1 MMTKFFYIARDYQQ
15 GNLIKGSLVANNK
28 LEVIDYLRR
37 EQYLIIAIHNNDIY
51 SIKEYIKSIGKD
63 EKITNKQ
70 VILLCQQLSIILESG
85 IDIIEALKIVKNN
98 LRDNKN
104 IKNFIEKTIIGLN
117 EGENLS
123 AIWQQNFNL
132 PAYLISS
139 INIAEHT
146 GLLAEALKD
155 TGVFLAKEYELKQK
169 LRQICIYPVFLLCVL
184 AIVIMLMIFLVI
196 PAFADIFQ
204 RMHIDLPYLTATIL
218 SIGLNIKAHFIK
230 LCVSLL
236 IIFIAIIF
244 VGQKDKLRL
253 IFLQY
258 ILKVP
263 VFGDFL
269 RKFYLVNIVNQL
281 IFLLGSGISIDE
293 ALNIMLNSNHNILVQ
308 DNLKTVQNLVKQ
320 GFSLADAFAKVSLSV
335 NILQE
340 FIDIGEKT
348 GMLKDILSYLISF
361 WEKELD
367 NTIKICLQ
375 LLEPILMISVGFIVG
390 VFIIAII
397 MPLFDLVN
405 NIGL

>member
-98 LRDNKN
+98 LRDKN
-104 IKNFIEKTIIGLN
+104 IKNFIEKTIISLN

-123 AIWQQNFNL
+123 AIWQKNFNL

-155 TGVFLAKEYELKQK
+155 TGIFLAKEYELKQK

-230 LCVSLL
+230 LCTFLL
-236 IIFIAIIF
+236 IIFIAIIL

>member
-123 AIWQQNFNL
+123 AIWQKNFNL

-236 IIFIAIIF
+236 IIFIAIIL
-244 VGQKDKLRL
+244 VEQKDKLRL

-258 ILKVP
+258 ILKLP

>member
-98 LRDNKN
+98 LRDKN

-123 AIWQQNFNL
+123 SIWQKNFNL

-155 TGVFLAKEYELKQK
+155 TGIFLAKEYELKQK

-184 AIVIMLMIFLVI
+184 ATVIMLMIFLVI

-230 LCVSLL
+230 LCASLL
-236 IIFIAIIF
+236 MIFIAIIL

-320 GFSLADAFAKVSLSV
+320 GFSLADAFAKVLLSV

-348 GMLKDILSYLISF
+348 GMLKDILSYLVSF

-367 NTIKICLQ
+367 NTIKIFLQ

>member
-1 MMTKFFYIARDYQQ
+1 MMTKFFYIVRDYQQ

-98 LRDNKN
+98 LRDKN

-123 AIWQQNFNL
+123 AIWQKNFNL

-204 RMHIDLPYLTATIL
+204 RMHIDLTATIL

-236 IIFIAIIF
+236 IIFIAIIL

-258 ILKVP
+258 ILKLP

-320 GFSLADAFAKVSLSV
+320 GFSLADAFAKVSLSI

-348 GMLKDILSYLISF
+348 GMLKDILSYLVSF

>member
-1 MMTKFFYIARDYQQ
+1 MMTKFFYIARNYQQ

-37 EQYLIIAIHNNDIY
+37 EQYLIIDIHNNDIY

-98 LRDNKN
+98 LRDKN

-117 EGENLS
+117 EGEILS
-123 AIWQQNFNL
+123 AIWQKKFNL

-230 LCVSLL
+230 LCASLL

-258 ILKVP
+258 ILNLP

-348 GMLKDILSYLISF
+348 GMLKDILSYLVSF

-375 LLEPILMISVGFIVG
+375 LLEPILMISVGFIMG
-390 VFIIAII
+390 VFILAII

>member
-98 LRDNKN
+98 LRDKN

-123 AIWQQNFNL
+123 AIWQKNFNL

-146 GLLAEALKD
+146 GLLAESLKD

-196 PAFADIFQ
+196 PAFADIF
-204 RMHIDLPYLTATIL
+204 LPYLTATIL

-236 IIFIAIIF
+236 IIFIAIIL

>member
-63 EKITNKQ
+63 EKIANKQ

-98 LRDNKN
+98 LRDKN

-146 GLLAEALKD
+146 GLLVEALKD

-218 SIGLNIKAHFIK
+218 SIGLNIKTHFIK
-230 LCVSLL
+230 LCTFLL
-236 IIFIAIIF
+236 MIFIAIIL

-258 ILKVP
+258 ILKLP

-293 ALNIMLNSNHNILVQ
+293 ALDIMLNSNHNILVQ

-320 GFSLADAFAKVSLSV
+320 GFSLADAFAKVSLNV

-348 GMLKDILSYLISF
+348 GMLKDILSYLVSF

>member
-98 LRDNKN
+98 LRDKN

-123 AIWQQNFNL
+123 AIWQKNFNL

-146 GLLAEALKD
+146 GLLAESLKD

-169 LRQICIYPVFLLCVL
+169 LSIYPVFLLCVL

-236 IIFIAIIF
+236 IIFIAIIL

>member
-98 LRDNKN
+98 LRDKN

-123 AIWQQNFNL
+123 AIWQKNFNL

-155 TGVFLAKEYELKQK
+155 TGIFLAKEYELKQK

-230 LCVSLL
+230 LCTFLL
-236 IIFIAIIF
+236 IIFIAIIL

-258 ILKVP
+258 ILKLP

-348 GMLKDILSYLISF
+348 GMLKDILSYLVSF
-361 WEKELD
+361 WENELD

>member
-98 LRDNKN
+98 LRDKN

-123 AIWQQNFNL
+123 AIWQKNFNL

-230 LCVSLL
+230 LCTFLL
-236 IIFIAIIF
+236 IIFIAIIL

-258 ILKVP
+258 ILKLP

-320 GFSLADAFAKVSLSV
+320 GFSLADAFAKVSLSI

-348 GMLKDILSYLISF
+348 GMLKDILSYLVSF
-361 WEKELD
+361 WENELD

>member
-63 EKITNKQ
+63 EKIANKQ

-98 LRDNKN
+98 LRDKN

-123 AIWQQNFNL
+123 AIWQKKFNL

-155 TGVFLAKEYELKQK
+155 TEVFLAKEYELKQK

-184 AIVIMLMIFLVI
+184 ATVIMLMIFLVI

-230 LCVSLL
+230 LCTSLL
-236 IIFIAIIF
+236 MLFIAIIL

-348 GMLKDILSYLISF
+348 GMLKDILSYLVSF

>member
-123 AIWQQNFNL
+123 AIWQKNFNL

-236 IIFIAIIF
+236 IIFIAIIL

>member
-51 SIKEYIKSIGKD
+51 SIKEYIKNIGKD

-98 LRDNKN
+98 LRDKN

-123 AIWQQNFNL
+123 AIWQKNFNL

-230 LCVSLL
+230 LCTFLL
-236 IIFIAIIF
+236 MIFIAIIL

-258 ILKVP
+258 ILKLP

-320 GFSLADAFAKVSLSV
+320 GFSLADAFAKVSLNV

-348 GMLKDILSYLISF
+348 GMLKDILSYLVSF

>member
-63 EKITNKQ
+63 EKIANKQ

-98 LRDNKN
+98 LRDKN

-123 AIWQQNFNL
+123 AIWQKNFNL

-230 LCVSLL
+230 LCTFLL
-236 IIFIAIIF
+236 MIFIAIIL

-258 ILKVP
+258 ILKLP

-293 ALNIMLNSNHNILVQ
+293 ALNIMLNSNHSILVQ

-390 VFIIAII
+390 IFIIAII

>member
-85 IDIIEALKIVKNN
+85 IDIIEALKIVRNN
-98 LRDNKN
+98 LRDKN

-123 AIWQQNFNL
+123 AIWQKNFNL

-218 SIGLNIKAHFIK
+218 SIGLNIKSHFIK
-230 LCVSLL
+230 LCTSLL
-236 IIFIAIIF
+236 MIFIAIIF

-253 IFLQY
+253 VFLQY

-269 RKFYLVNIVNQL
+269 RKFYLVNIVNRL

-293 ALNIMLNSNHNILVQ
+293 ALNIMLNSNYNILVQ

-320 GFSLADAFAKVSLSV
+320 GFSLADAFAKVSLNV

>member
-98 LRDNKN
+98 LRDKN

-155 TGVFLAKEYELKQK
+155 TEVFLAKEYELKQK

-184 AIVIMLMIFLVI
+184 ATVIMLMIFLVI

-230 LCVSLL
+230 LCTSLL
-236 IIFIAIIF
+236 MIFIAIIL

-348 GMLKDILSYLISF
+348 GMLKDILSYLVSF

-390 VFIIAII
+390 IFIIAII

>member
-98 LRDNKN
+98 LRDKN

-123 AIWQQNFNL
+123 AIWQKNFNL

-155 TGVFLAKEYELKQK
+155 TGIFLAKEYELKQK

-230 LCVSLL
+230 LCTFLL
-236 IIFIAIIF
+236 IIFIAIIL

-258 ILKVP
+258 ILKLP

-335 NILQE
+335 NVLQE

-348 GMLKDILSYLISF
+348 GMLKDILSYLVSF
-361 WEKELD
+361 WKKELD

>member
-236 IIFIAIIF
+236 IIFIAIIL

-320 GFSLADAFAKVSLSV
+320 GFSLADAFAKVSLSI

-348 GMLKDILSYLISF
+348 GMLKDILSYLVSF

>member
-1 MMTKFFYIARDYQQ
+1 M
-15 GNLIKGSLVANNK
+15 
-28 LEVIDYLRR
+28 
-37 EQYLIIAIHNNDIY
+37 
-51 SIKEYIKSIGKD
+51 
-63 EKITNKQ
+63 
-70 VILLCQQLSIILESG
+70 
-85 IDIIEALKIVKNN
+85 
-98 LRDNKN
+98 
-104 IKNFIEKTIIGLN
+104 
-117 EGENLS
+117 
-123 AIWQQNFNL
+123 
-132 PAYLISS
+132 
-139 INIAEHT
+139 
-146 GLLAEALKD
+146 
-155 TGVFLAKEYELKQK
+155 
-169 LRQICIYPVFLLCVL
+169 
-184 AIVIMLMIFLVI
+184 
-196 PAFADIFQ
+196 
-204 RMHIDLPYLTATIL
+204 
-218 SIGLNIKAHFIK
+218 
-230 LCVSLL
+230 
-236 IIFIAIIF
+236 IFIAIIL

-320 GFSLADAFAKVSLSV
+320 GFSLADAFAKVSLSI

-348 GMLKDILSYLISF
+348 GMLKDILSYLVSF

>member
-98 LRDNKN
+98 LRDKN

-123 AIWQQNFNL
+123 AIWQKNFNL

-155 TGVFLAKEYELKQK
+155 TGIFLAKEYELKQK

-230 LCVSLL
+230 LCTFLL
-236 IIFIAIIF
+236 IIFIAIIL

-258 ILKVP
+258 ILKLP

-281 IFLLGSGISIDE
+281 ILLLGSCISIDE

-320 GFSLADAFAKVSLSV
+320 GFSLADAFAKVSLSI

-348 GMLKDILSYLISF
+348 GMLKDILSYLVSF
-361 WEKELD
+361 WENELD

>member
-63 EKITNKQ
+63 EKIANKQ

-98 LRDNKN
+98 LRDKN

-123 AIWQQNFNL
+123 SIWQKNFNL

-230 LCVSLL
+230 LCTFLL
-236 IIFIAIIF
+236 MIFIAIIL

-258 ILKVP
+258 ILKLP

-320 GFSLADAFAKVSLSV
+320 GFSLADAFAKVSLSI

-348 GMLKDILSYLISF
+348 GMLKDILSYLVSF

-390 VFIIAII
+390 IFIIAII

>member
-51 SIKEYIKSIGKD
+51 SIKEYIKSIGRD

-98 LRDNKN
+98 LRDKN

-155 TGVFLAKEYELKQK
+155 TEVFLAKEYELKQK

-184 AIVIMLMIFLVI
+184 ATVIMLMIFLVI

-230 LCVSLL
+230 LCTSLL
-236 IIFIAIIF
+236 MIFIAIIL

-308 DNLKTVQNLVKQ
+308 DNLKTAQNLVKQ

>member
-236 IIFIAIIF
+236 IIFIAIIL
-244 VGQKDKLRL
+244 VEQKDKLRL

-258 ILKVP
+258 ILKLP

-320 GFSLADAFAKVSLSV
+320 GFSLADAFAKVSLSI

>member
-123 AIWQQNFNL
+123 AIWQKNFNL

-146 GLLAEALKD
+146 GLLAESLKD

-236 IIFIAIIF
+236 IIFIAIIL

>member
-98 LRDNKN
+98 LRDKN

-123 AIWQQNFNL
+123 AIWQKNFNL

-204 RMHIDLPYLTATIL
+204 RIMHIDLPYLTATIL

-236 IIFIAIIF
+236 IIFIAIIL
-244 VGQKDKLRL
+244 VEQKDKLRL

-258 ILKVP
+258 ILKLP

-320 GFSLADAFAKVSLSV
+320 GFSLADAFAKVSLSI

-348 GMLKDILSYLISF
+348 GMLKDILSYLVSF

>member
-63 EKITNKQ
+63 KKITNKQ

-98 LRDNKN
+98 LRDKN

-123 AIWQQNFNL
+123 AIWQKNFNL

-218 SIGLNIKAHFIK
+218 SIGLNIKSHFIK
-230 LCVSLL
+230 LCTFLL
-236 IIFIAIIF
+236 MIFIAIIL

-320 GFSLADAFAKVSLSV
+320 GFSLADAFAKVSLSI

-348 GMLKDILSYLISF
+348 GMLKDILSYLVSF

>member
-98 LRDNKN
+98 LRDKN

-123 AIWQQNFNL
+123 AIWQKNFNL

-139 INIAEHT
+139 INIAEYT
-146 GLLAEALKD
+146 GLLAESLKD

-218 SIGLNIKAHFIK
+218 SIGLKIKAHFIK

-236 IIFIAIIF
+236 IIFIAIIL

>member
-63 EKITNKQ
+63 EKIANKQ

-98 LRDNKN
+98 LRDKN

-123 AIWQQNFNL
+123 SIWQKNFNL

-155 TGVFLAKEYELKQK
+155 TGIFLAKEYELKQK

-218 SIGLNIKAHFIK
+218 FVGLNIKTHFIK

-244 VGQKDKLRL
+244 LGQKDKLRL

-348 GMLKDILSYLISF
+348 GMLKDILSYLVSF

-390 VFIIAII
+390 IFIIAII

>member
-37 EQYLIIAIHNNDIY
+37 EQYLIISIHNNDIY

-98 LRDNKN
+98 LRDKN

-155 TGVFLAKEYELKQK
+155 TGIFLAKEYELKQK

-230 LCVSLL
+230 LCTFLL

-244 VGQKDKLRL
+244 VGQKDKLKL

-258 ILKVP
+258 ILKLP

-281 IFLLGSGISIDE
+281 IFLLESGISIDE

-348 GMLKDILSYLISF
+348 GMLKDILSYLVSF

-390 VFIIAII
+390 IFIIAII

>member
-98 LRDNKN
+98 LRDKN

-123 AIWQQNFNL
+123 AIWQKNFNL

-146 GLLAEALKD
+146 GLLAESLKD
-155 TGVFLAKEYELKQK
+155 TGVFLTKEYELKQK

-218 SIGLNIKAHFIK
+218 SIGLNIKSHFIK

-236 IIFIAIIF
+236 IIFIAIIL

>member
-63 EKITNKQ
+63 EKIANKQ

-98 LRDNKN
+98 LRDKN

-123 AIWQQNFNL
+123 AIWQKKFNL

-155 TGVFLAKEYELKQK
+155 TEVFLAKEYELKQK

-184 AIVIMLMIFLVI
+184 ATVIMLMIFLVI

-230 LCVSLL
+230 LCTSLL
-236 IIFIAIIF
+236 MLFIAIIL

-281 IFLLGSGISIDE
+281 IFLLGNGISIDE

-348 GMLKDILSYLISF
+348 GMLKDILSYLVSF

>member
-98 LRDNKN
+98 LRDKN

-123 AIWQQNFNL
+123 AIWQKNFNL

-146 GLLAEALKD
+146 GLLAEVLKD
-155 TGVFLAKEYELKQK
+155 TGIFLAKEYELKQK

-230 LCVSLL
+230 LCTFLL
-236 IIFIAIIF
+236 MIFIAIIL

-258 ILKVP
+258 ILKLP

-320 GFSLADAFAKVSLSV
+320 GFSLADAFAKVSLNV

-348 GMLKDILSYLISF
+348 GMLKDILSYLVSF

>member
-1 MMTKFFYIARDYQQ
+1 MKVKIYLLFGKKI
-15 GNLIKGSLVANNK
+15 LI
-28 LEVIDYLRR
+28 YLR
-37 EQYLIIAIHNNDIY
+37 
-51 SIKEYIKSIGKD
+51 
-63 EKITNKQ
+63 
-70 VILLCQQLSIILESG
+70 
-85 IDIIEALKIVKNN
+85 
-98 LRDNKN
+98 
-104 IKNFIEKTIIGLN
+104 
-117 EGENLS
+117 
-123 AIWQQNFNL
+123 FNL

-155 TGVFLAKEYELKQK
+155 TGIFLAKEYELKQK

-184 AIVIMLMIFLVI
+184 ATVIMLMIFLVI

-230 LCVSLL
+230 LCTSLL
-236 IIFIAIIF
+236 MIFIAIIL

-320 GFSLADAFAKVSLSV
+320 GFSLADAFAKVLLSV

-348 GMLKDILSYLISF
+348 GMLKDILSYLVSF

-367 NTIKICLQ
+367 NTIKIFLQ

>member
-63 EKITNKQ
+63 EKIANKQ

-98 LRDNKN
+98 LRDKN

-155 TGVFLAKEYELKQK
+155 TEVFLAKEYELKQK

-184 AIVIMLMIFLVI
+184 ATVIMLMIFLVI

-230 LCVSLL
+230 LCTSLL
-236 IIFIAIIF
+236 MIFIAIIL

-348 GMLKDILSYLISF
+348 GMLKDILSYLVSF

>member
-37 EQYLIIAIHNNDIY
+37 EQYLIISIHNNDIY

-98 LRDNKN
+98 LRDKN

-123 AIWQQNFNL
+123 AIWQKNFNL

-230 LCVSLL
+230 LCTFLL

-244 VGQKDKLRL
+244 VGQKDKLKL

-258 ILKVP
+258 ILKLP

-281 IFLLGSGISIDE
+281 IFLLESGISIDE

-348 GMLKDILSYLISF
+348 GMLKDILSYLVSF